1 MELVPVGAIPKIEML
16 YVLGWDQGFSLS
28 MKYLGLPL
36 GDKFKEKTLLNPI
49 LDEVQGRLVGWKQIY
64 LSKEVESA

>member
-1 MELVPVGAIPKIEML
+1 ML

-36 GDKFKEKTLLNPI
+36 GDKFKEKTLWNPI
-49 LDEVQGRLVGWKQIY
+49 LEEVQGRLVGWKQIY

>member
-1 MELVPVGAIPKIEML
+1 MGAVPKIEML
-16 YVLGWDQGFSLS
+16 VDVLDCKQGLLP

-64 LSKEVESA
+64 LSKEVESP